1 VLAHLFDAMIPPTTA
16 TSGAR
21 PVLSQP
27 GACIRSRSRR
37 LAVGATTTC
46 STVSRMMFFG
56 ESAAPSRIL
65 PIGLI
70 AVGIVWLALA
80 E

>member
-1 VLAHLFDAMIPPTTA
+1 
-16 TSGAR
+16 
-21 PVLSQP
+21 
-27 GACIRSRSRR
+27 
-37 LAVGATTTC
+37 
-46 STVSRMMFFG
+46 MMFFG

-70 AVGIVWLALA
+70 AGIVWLALA

>member
-1 VLAHLFDAMIPPTTA
+1 LLSPRRGPWLSRELEAQLVLAHLFDAMI
-16 TSGAR
+16 
-21 PVLSQP
+21 
-27 GACIRSRSRR
+27 RSRSRR
-37 LAVGATTTC
+37 LAVAATTTC
-46 STVSRMMFFG
+46 SGVSRMMFFG